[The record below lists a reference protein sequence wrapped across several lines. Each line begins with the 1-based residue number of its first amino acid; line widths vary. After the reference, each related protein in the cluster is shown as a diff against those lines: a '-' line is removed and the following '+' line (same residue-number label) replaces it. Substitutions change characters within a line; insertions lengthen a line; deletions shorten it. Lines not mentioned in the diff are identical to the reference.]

1 MIKVLLVDDDDDLL
15 TAIAAC
21 LELEGYD
28 VIAVTGGQE
37 ALEQIYHEKPNL
49 LVTDIR
55 MPGMD
60 GWELCRRVREVSDI
74 PILVLTAH
82 ATTPEEVVRGLD
94 LGADDYVRKPF
105 ELGEFVARVRALLRR
120 FASGLRTEDRDM
132 YVDSYLLVDLNARR
146 VLAGGQEIALTSTE
160 FKLLSLLIRY
170 RGRVLTNQFILREV
184 WGLEHIDDMQYPRV
198 YISRLRG
205 KLEPDPD
212 SPIYFL
218 TEYGVGY
225 RFGGPV

>member
-1 MIKVLLVDDDDDLL
+1 MAKVLLVDDDDDLL

-21 LELEGYD
+21 LVLEGYE
-28 VIAVTGGQE
+28 VITAMEGQA
-37 ALEQIYHEKPNL
+37 ALEQIYQGKPDL

-60 GWELCRRVREVSDI
+60 GWELCRRVREVTDI

-82 ATTPEEVVRGLD
+82 ATSTDEVVRGLD
-94 LGADDYVRKPF
+94 LGADDFVKKPF
-105 ELGEFVARVRALLRR
+105 EVSELLARVRALLRR
-120 FASGLRTEDRDM
+120 ATPGLRAGDRDL
-132 YVDSYLLVDLNARR
+132 YADSHLMVDLNARR
-146 VLAGGQEIALTSTE
+146 VLAGGSEITLTSTE
-160 FKLLSLLIRY
+160 FQLLALLIRH

-184 WGLEHIDDMQYPRV
+184 WGPEHIDDMQYPRV
-198 YISRLRG
+198 YISHLRG

-212 SPIYFL
+212 NPIYFL

-225 RFGGPV
+225 RFGGPA

>member
-1 MIKVLLVDDDDDLL
+1 MKILLADDDGDLL
-15 TAIAAC
+15 AAIKAC
-21 LELEGYD
+21 LEMEGYD
-28 VIAVTGGQE
+28 VITATNGQE
-37 ALEQIYHEKPNL
+37 ALELVYRERPDL
-49 LVTDIR
+49 LATDIR

-82 ATTPEEVVRGLD
+82 ATAGEEVVRGLD

-105 ELGEFVARVRALLRR
+105 EQGEFMARVRALLRR
-120 FASGLRTEDRDM
+120 AASGLRTEERDH
-132 YVDSYLLVDLNARR
+132 YADSHLLVDLNARR
-146 VLAGGQEIALTSTE
+146 VLAGGQEVALTATE
-160 FKLLSLLIRY
+160 FELLALLIRN
-170 RGRVLTNQFILREV
+170 RGRVLTNETILREV
-184 WGLEHIDDMQYPRV
+184 WGLEHIDDTQYPRV

-212 SPIYFL
+212 RPIYIL

-225 RFGGPV
+225 RFGGTA